1 MHVMSSRGQTSSFR
15 HLLCSKTHEEDERE
29 TITRLFYNLPRG
41 ERKLSISEYYEKLKK
56 FVKLLRSMIS
66 LKTIESQI
74 SAVLESLVKA
84 AVAELSTLVDQ
95 CSANAMAAQHGCA
108 QAPVTP
114 VKNKEEESEAA
125 PPEGRQQFNTNIT
138 SQFASLME
146 TWAKG
151 AVEKILIMLKVSMSE
166 AEDDPASE
174 GGQRAG
180 LSDGTKQTRVK
191 PKAGCVAASKKKSA
205 SRRPRQKRKKTDRGL
220 ESVIRKEND
229 HMYCREEQHTE
240 EPAAAAADSETK
252 PADAAA
258 RESNSGS
265 PSEPKAALTEPL
277 SELASD
283 VSGEDDTQEVTD
295 TSSTTQKIKKK
306 PTGPFHC
313 PSCNK
318 SFALKCLMDRHFLT
332 HSKPH
337 FCSECGKRF
346 AGLRGLIA
354 HSRRHTGEKLHKCS
368 DCGTEF
374 AYKSTF
380 DRHMRQHSLE
390 KPSTH
395 TCTLCENE
403 FTGLLAFQ
411 RHRCCALQKTF
422 VCSLCPETFESR
434 QSLADH
440 ENQHSGDRDFVCEM
454 CGEGFFSSSS
464 LATHRVTHM
473 QKENYCDVVSLG
485 CSDLSI
491 LKNHTSKQAG
501 EKLFSCEVCG
511 KGCSHQSALK
521 HHMLTHTGERPYIC
535 ETCGKRCS
543 HASALQNHMRIHT
556 GKKPGQ
562 QPVCNTC
569 GKKFRRTINL
579 KYHMSIHTGEKPY
592 TCDQCDKKFSNPSNL
607 KLHMRVHSG
616 EKMYGCNIC
625 GRRFTHSSSLKLHR
639 RFHTGERPYQ
649 CIVCGEGFRY
659 NGEFKKHQTSHLPDG
674 DGLSEKT
681 AMKI

>member
-1 MHVMSSRGQTSSFR
+1 M
-15 HLLCSKTHEEDERE
+15 
-29 TITRLFYNLPRG
+29 
-41 ERKLSISEYYEKLKK
+41 LSLD
-56 FVKLLRSMIS
+56 
-66 LKTIESQI
+66 TIETQI

-84 AVAELSTLVDQ
+84 AVTELSSLLDK
-95 CSANAMAAQHGCA
+95 CSANTMAAQHGCA
-108 QAPVTP
+108 PAPVTP
-114 VKNKEEESEAA
+114 VKNKEESEVT
-125 PPEGRQQFNTNIT
+125 PPEGRQQFNKAITN
-138 SQFASLME
+138 QLASLME
-146 TWAKG
+146 AWAKG
-151 AVEKILIMLKVSMSE
+151 AVEKILIMLKISMSE
-166 AEDDPASE
+166 AVDGPAAE
-174 GGQRAG
+174 EEQRAG
-180 LSDGTKQTRVK
+180 LSGEMKQTSVK
-191 PKAGCVAASKKKSA
+191 PKAGRVAGNKK
-205 SRRPRQKRKKTDRGL
+205 Q
-220 ESVIRKEND
+220 
-229 HMYCREEQHTE
+229 EQHTE
-240 EPAAAAADSETK
+240 EPAAAAAADSESVIK
-252 PADAAA
+252 PAD
-258 RESNSGS
+258 ESICGS
-265 PSEPKAALTEPL
+265 PSEPKALLAEPIL
-277 SELASD
+277 EPASD
-283 VSGEDDTQEVTD
+283 VSEEDDIQEAAD
-295 TSSTTQKIKKK
+295 PSGTTLKIKKK
-306 PTGPFHC
+306 KPMGPFRC
-313 PSCNK
+313 PSCDK
-318 SFALKCLMDRHFLT
+318 SFALKCLMDRHYLT

-346 AGLRGLIA
+346 AGLRGLVA
-354 HSRRHTGEKLHKCS
+354 HSRRHTGEKLHRCS

-395 TCTLCENE
+395 TCTLCENQ

-422 VCSLCPETFESR
+422 VCSLCPETFECR
-434 QSLADH
+434 KGLADH
-440 ENQHSGDRDFVCEM
+440 ENLHTGDRDFVCEM

-473 QKENYCDVVSLG
+473 QKENYCDVLSLE
-485 CSDLSI
+485 CSNLSI
-491 LKNHTSKQAG
+491 LKNHMSKQTG

-562 QPVCNTC
+562 QPVCSMC
-569 GKKFRRTINL
+569 GKKFRRMINL

-639 RFHTGERPYQ
+639 RFHTGERPYR
-649 CIVCGEGFRY
+649 CVVCGEGFRY
-659 NGEFKKHQTSHLPDG
+659 NGEFKKHQVSHLPDG